1 MRRYVDFWV
10 RGEDYKSSLELLRS
24 LKRLGFSD
32 AVMELREELLERV
45 KDLRRAGEEL
55 GINVHRKLVVA
66 PESRKELLR
75 ALRGNR
81 GKFEVITVLCDNL
94 EVALVAARD
103 SRVDSLI
110 IPPKPRFRF
119 DKGVAATI
127 RNCVEL
133 PFSQYLSNKQA
144 FLETALKLVETLGK
158 RTELIVSSAASNPL
172 ELRGPRELASLL
184 WVLGDPREKALNSV
198 SITPRKILERNLLKL
213 SGCYVARGVV
223 KLGEEDQEEVPND
236 TL

>member
-10 RGEDYKSSLELLRS
+10 KGEDYESSLELLRV

-32 AVMELREELLERV
+32 AVMELGEDLLERV
-45 KDLRRAGEEL
+45 EDLKRAGEEI
-55 GINVHRKLVVA
+55 GINVYRKLVVA

-75 ALRGNR
+75 ELRSNR
-81 GKFEVITVLCDNL
+81 GKFEVITVLCENL

-127 RNCVEL
+127 KNCVEL
-133 PFSQYLSNKQA
+133 PFSQYLSDKQA
-144 FLETALKLVETLGK
+144 FLETALRLVEILGK

-172 ELRGPRELASLL
+172 ELRGPRELASLP
-184 WVLGDPREKALNSV
+184 WVLGYPQEKALNSV
-198 SITPRKILERNLLKL
+198 SKTPSGILERNLLKL
-213 SGCYVARGVV
+213 SKSYVVRGVI
-223 KLGEEDQEEVPND
+223 KLGEEDQKKVSSD
-236 TL
+236 SL